1 MKTETIDLEDVKDPK
16 RTCGKRCSDSRD
28 CLSMERCRL
37 YKDECH
43 MTCEKIPVPSSRGNF
58 NWIMNIETMVD
69 VFDWYWWNIDWCKYE
84 LLKCIGRLKDL

>member
-1 MKTETIDLEDVKDPK
+1 MRASVKLLNITLLHHYKKILIQLKIVSDTLSFSKTETIELEDVKDPK

-43 MTCEKIPVPSSRGNF
+43 MTCEKISVISSRGNF
-58 NWIMNIETMVD
+58 N
-69 VFDWYWWNIDWCKYE
+69 
-84 LLKCIGRLKDL
+84 